1 MKFDNIEIPVLALR
15 GLNIFPEMSI
25 SLDVQRDI
33 SVNAVNT
40 AMKKDQVIFIT
51 AQKDA
56 EIDNPQY
63 NHLYPIGVIAI
74 IKQILKLPDNNLRVL
89 VKGVKTA
96 RLDALISKEPFFM
109 GSITPVEITSVKRKT
124 KKTEAIVRNIMSLFD
139 EYFTYTKHINS
150 DVFSMITSSLEDY
163 ERFSDLVSSNLDIS
177 VDRRQSLLET
187 FSVAKRLELI
197 MEILV
202 SEIELLKLKNNIQ
215 VKVKE
220 NIDKNQKEY
229 YLREQIRVIQSEL
242 NMEVSSESETERY
255 LTKLKKLDVSS
266 DIREKIENEIRRLSL
281 MPDNSHEAT
290 VVRTYLDTVFDLPW
304 NVATKEK
311 TNLEKSKKLLDKEHY
326 GLEKVKERILE
337 YIAVREQAPKKNGM
351 ILCLIGPPGVGKT
364 SVVSSVAKAT
374 GKKFARLSLGGVR
387 DEADIRG
394 HRKTYIGAMPGR
406 IINAVRNAG
415 ANNSIILLDEIDK
428 MATDFRGDPASAL
441 LEVLDKEQNHNFRD
455 HYLEVPF
462 DLSNIMFITT
472 ANSHL
477 TIPPALYDRLEIIE
491 LSSYTYLEKFN
502 IAKKYLLPKQ
512 LKEHN
517 VTKAQVSV
525 SDSAL
530 KEIINYYTIEA
541 GVRNLE
547 REISKLIRKGIF
559 EIKIS
564 GLSKISITDKD
575 VNKYLGVRKYVE
587 QNDTEINEPGVVN
600 GLAYTSYGG
609 TLLNI
614 EAIAL
619 DGKGNIELTGQLG
632 DVMKESAKAAICYIR
647 SKADALK
654 IDKDF
659 YKDKDIH
666 IHVPEGATPKD
677 GPSAGITMAL
687 ALVSALTKRPVKK
700 NVAMTGEITIRG
712 RVLPIG
718 GLKEKSLAAHRHKIY
733 DIIIPYDNLKDLED
747 IPKEIINDFN
757 FIPVKNMDEV
767 IEYALL

>member
-242 NMEVSSESETERY
+242 NMEVSS
-255 LTKLKKLDVSS
+255 
-266 DIREKIENEIRRLSL
+266 
-281 MPDNSHEAT
+281 
-290 VVRTYLDTVFDLPW
+290 
-304 NVATKEK
+304 
-311 TNLEKSKKLLDKEHY
+311 
-326 GLEKVKERILE
+326 
-337 YIAVREQAPKKNGM
+337 
-351 ILCLIGPPGVGKT
+351 
-364 SVVSSVAKAT
+364 
-374 GKKFARLSLGGVR
+374 
-387 DEADIRG
+387 
-394 HRKTYIGAMPGR
+394 
-406 IINAVRNAG
+406 
-415 ANNSIILLDEIDK
+415 
-428 MATDFRGDPASAL
+428 
-441 LEVLDKEQNHNFRD
+441 
-455 HYLEVPF
+455 
-462 DLSNIMFITT
+462 
-472 ANSHL
+472 
-477 TIPPALYDRLEIIE
+477 
-491 LSSYTYLEKFN
+491 
-502 IAKKYLLPKQ
+502 
-512 LKEHN
+512 
-517 VTKAQVSV
+517 
-525 SDSAL
+525 
-530 KEIINYYTIEA
+530 
-541 GVRNLE
+541 
-547 REISKLIRKGIF
+547 
-559 EIKIS
+559 
-564 GLSKISITDKD
+564 
-575 VNKYLGVRKYVE
+575 
-587 QNDTEINEPGVVN
+587 
-600 GLAYTSYGG
+600 
-609 TLLNI
+609 
-614 EAIAL
+614 
-619 DGKGNIELTGQLG
+619 
-632 DVMKESAKAAICYIR
+632 
-647 SKADALK
+647 
-654 IDKDF
+654 
-659 YKDKDIH
+659 
-666 IHVPEGATPKD
+666 
-677 GPSAGITMAL
+677 
-687 ALVSALTKRPVKK
+687 
-700 NVAMTGEITIRG
+700 
-712 RVLPIG
+712 
-718 GLKEKSLAAHRHKIY
+718 
-733 DIIIPYDNLKDLED
+733 
-747 IPKEIINDFN
+747 
-757 FIPVKNMDEV
+757 
-767 IEYALL
+767 